1 MNTIGV
7 FQINTQIYRDRDEE
21 LERSIDRYR
30 IANGE
35 QTDK

>member
-7 FQINTQIYRDRDEE
+7 FQINTQIYRDEE
-21 LERSIDRYR
+21 LERWIDRYR